1 MEIAGGDQNSSGR
14 DKSIT
19 DFGGDTCD
27 ASRNVR
33 IAAKCSNSS
42 HCMAGPYIGPIYGDE
57 IINQM
62 PQELAKSRVD
72 LY

>member
-1 MEIAGGDQNSSGR
+1 MA
-14 DKSIT
+14 
-19 DFGGDTCD
+19 CD

-33 IAAKCSNSS
+33 IAAKCSYSS
-42 HCMAGPYIGPIYGDE
+42 HCAAGPYIGPIYGDE

-62 PQELAKSRVD
+62 PQELAKGRVD